1 MYIKQFLIVLLL
13 FSQACLAEW
22 TNKKSFDPLLFN
34 ASNPKSIP
42 TSDLAFLGN
51 NVFLPNGFD
60 AKEQYSALII
70 LPSCAG
76 MVPPKIPDLKN
87 LALEAA
93 SRGFVTMVLD
103 SLGPRGQSKPPFN
116 CARNKL
122 VPMDFLVGDLF
133 SAVKF
138 LSELSFVSSGEVFAI
153 GQSYGAMTIST
164 ASSAMVQRKYPE
176 EKPYLRAGTGLY
188 GGCDYG
194 YQGKKKHVFRDTV
207 VPLLWLMGGRDKE
220 APVSGCKNIVRYL
233 DSKHVGFEHH
243 IFEEATHCWD
253 CIGSD
258 GLTRAAANGQKVV
271 YEYNEAITAKSYG
284 MAFSFFNKFRAHI
297 PDKIVVE
304 EISEKDSACKDPSF
318 AAIVG
323 DTCGK

>member
-1 MYIKQFLIVLLL
+1 MRINRFLIFVVL
-13 FSQACLAEW
+13 FSQVSFAEW
-22 TNKKSFDPLLFN
+22 TNKKSFDPLVFN
-34 ASNPKSIP
+34 SSNPKTIP
-42 TSDLAFLGN
+42 QSDLAFFGN

-60 AKEQYSALII
+60 ANEQYSALLI

-93 SRGFVTMVLD
+93 SRGFVTMVVD

-138 LSELSFVSSGEVFAI
+138 LSALPYVSSDEVFAI

-164 ASSAMVQRKYPE
+164 ASSAMVQRRYPE
-176 EKPYLRAGTGLY
+176 EKQYLKAGTGLY

-220 APVSGCKNIVRYL
+220 APVSGCTNIIKYL
-233 DSKHVGFEHH
+233 DDKNVGFEHH

-258 GLTRAAANGQKVV
+258 GLARVAANGNKVV
-271 YEYNEAITAKSYG
+271 YEYNKTITEESYE
-284 MAFSFFNKFRAHI
+284 MAFSFFNKFRTNI
-297 PDKIVVE
+297 PDKIFLEV
-304 EISEKDSACKDPSF
+304 INEKASACLDPSF

-323 DTCGK
+323 DACSD